1 MNEADRHIA
10 GQLID
15 VNPSNPE
22 NVADRVVFV
31 RRHVAL
37 LVHHA
42 DEAAEIVVEIADL
55 SGGLGMKRG
64 EARRAQSQNEGKREK
79 KSPDS
84 DTWEGAPTTQHTV
97 SKNLAS
103 ER

>member
-1 MNEADRHIA
+1 MDQADRDGPRKVA
-10 GQLID
+10 D

-64 EARRAQSQNEGKREK
+64 EARRAQSETESEREK
-79 KSPDS
+79 ESPRC
-84 DTWEGAPTTQHTV
+84 DTWEGAPIGQHSLLV
-97 SKNLAS
+97 EGAV
-103 ER
+103 